1 MLWSPV
7 IDEPVGDEPSGSEV
21 DPQIPSAL
29 SHVLAPAPKPA
40 PAPTQIA
47 RRRIRVRGVVQGV
60 GYRPFVFRLAEQ
72 EQLAGWVSND
82 SEGVLAEVEG
92 DPENV
97 ERLVARLSKEWPPL
111 ARVDAVE
118 SVVIVP
124 ADATDAECEAGFQIH
139 ASEHDAAA
147 QTGIPADAAT
157 CPDCLRELFDPND
170 RRYGYPFLNCTNCGP
185 RFTLTRSVPYDRPQT
200 SMAKFQMC
208 PECQREYDD
217 PRDRRFHAQPNACA
231 LCGPKLEF
239 VAVSGVAASGVT
251 PKAAAASPLEE
262 TIARLLRGEII
273 AIKGVGG
280 FHLAVD
286 AGNNDA
292 VRRLRE
298 RKHRAGKPFAV
309 MVKDEA
315 AAMNLCKI
323 SHAERRILTSVERP
337 IVLMRRLNS
346 TTPEINEAPHIAA
359 EVAPGLPYLGLF
371 LPYAPLH
378 HLLFADGRLKALV
391 MTSAN
396 LSDEPICIDNDDA
409 RERLAGIADGFLL
422 HDREIP
428 QRCDDSVV
436 AVVEGEPQ
444 FLRRARGY
452 VPLAVRLPV
461 AARPLLAVGGQMK
474 CVFTLAR
481 GHEAFQSQHIGD
493 LEYLAGMDFFE
504 SALTHLQKT
513 FDFRPECVVH
523 DLHPEYLTTQWAT
536 EFAKARGIRRIAV
549 QHHHAH
555 IATCMAEHG
564 ITDRVIGIALD
575 GTGFGCDES
584 VWGGEVL
591 IADLC
596 DFRRVGHLRALPM
609 PGGSKA
615 VEQPWRMALS
625 AVWSLLGEDA
635 ARELTWPGQDRELLL
650 AWMRRRQVGPL
661 TSSCGRLFDA
671 VSALV
676 TGRAVVDYEAQ
687 AAIELEGLADLG
699 KCGAYTTNVVAG
711 EDGWLIEPG
720 LMLKELLEDRRGGV
734 NASVMSARFHSWVAR
749 SFAQAAQLARENT
762 SLNRVCL
769 SGGTM
774 HNRLLTR
781 LLKRE
786 LTAIGFEVLLH
797 RDVSPGD
804 GGLSYG
810 QAAVAAARMNT
821 GPDKFQEFA
830 I

>member
-1 MLWSPV
+1 MQESPT
-7 IDEPVGDEPSGSEV
+7 IDVPPESEADANVSRGAEPV
-21 DPQIPSAL
+21 SASRL
-29 SHVLAPAPKPA
+29 V
-40 PAPTQIA
+40 IA

-60 GYRPFVFRLAEQ
+60 GYRPFLFHLVEE
-72 EQLAGWVSND
+72 EQLAGWVTND
-82 SEGVLAEVEG
+82 SDGVVAEVEG
-92 DPENV
+92 DREHV
-97 ERLVARLSKEWPPL
+97 MRLIARLSEEWPPL

-118 SVVIVP
+118 S
-124 ADATDAECEAGFQIH
+124 EAIDVKLETGFIIH
-139 ASEHDAAA
+139 ASERGA
-147 QTGIPADAAT
+147 QARTGIPADAAT
-157 CPDCLRELFDPND
+157 CPDCLRELFDIND

-231 LCGPKLEF
+231 ACGPRLEF
-239 VAVSGVAASGVT
+239 VNASGGGMEN
-251 PKAAAASPLEE
+251 AARSPLEE
-262 TIARLLRGEII
+262 TIARLQRGEII

-286 AGNNDA
+286 AENDAA

-298 RKHRAGKPFAV
+298 RKHRASRPFAV

-315 AAMNLCKI
+315 EAANLCVI
-323 SHAERRILTSVERP
+323 SEAERQVLTSVERP
-337 IVLMRRLNS
+337 VVLMRRRES
-346 TTPEINEAPHIAA
+346 IAPATSKGIRIAA
-359 EVAPGLPYLGLF
+359 EVAPAFPWPSLAWPTLPYPTLPYLGLF

-378 HLLFADGRLKALV
+378 HLLFADGRLRALV

-396 LSDEPICIDNDDA
+396 LSDEPICIDNDEA
-409 RERLAGIADGFLL
+409 QKRLRGIADGFLL
-422 HDREIP
+422 HDREIL

-444 FLRRARGY
+444 IVRRARGY
-452 VPLAVRLPV
+452 VPLAVRLPI

-493 LEYLAGMDFFE
+493 LQNLAGMDFLE
-504 SALTHLQKT
+504 SALAHLQKT
-513 FDFRPECVVH
+513 FDVQPECVVH
-523 DLHPEYLTTQWAT
+523 DLHPEYLSTQWAR
-536 EFAKARGIRRIAV
+536 ERANNCGISRIAV

-555 IATCMAEHG
+555 IAACMAEHG
-564 ITDRVIGIALD
+564 VTDQVIGIALD
-575 GTGFGCDES
+575 GTGFGSDGT

-591 IADLC
+591 ISDLC

-635 ARELTWPGQDRELLL
+635 ARELSWPECDGKTLF
-650 AWMRRRQVGPL
+650 AWMRHGQVGPL

-671 VSALV
+671 VAALV
-676 TGRAVVDYEAQ
+676 TGRAVNSYEAQ
-687 AAIELEGLADLG
+687 AAIELEALADEG
-699 KCGAYTTNVVAG
+699 ECGSYTTDIVAG
-711 EDGWLIEPG
+711 EDGWLIDPG
-720 LMLKELLEDRRGGV
+720 EMLKELLDERGRG
-734 NASVMSARFHSWVAR
+734 MSAALMSTRFHAWVAR
-749 SFAQAAQLARENT
+749 SFALVAQHAREST
-762 SLNRVCL
+762 MLNRVCL

-786 LTAIGFEVLLH
+786 LNAMGFEVLLH

-810 QAAVAAARMNT
+810 QAAVAAARMNAHSDR
-821 GPDKFQEFA
+821 PRNA
-830 I
+830 